1 MKMQAKYFF
10 IEAKWYNDGH
20 TPTIKEY
27 LRVARVT
34 CYYLLPTFSILGMA
48 NDASI
53 VAFEW
58 IKSDPKSLIAS
69 GVISRIMNDI
79 TSHKVLMNLY
89 RNIFVSRF
97 LFSKVIILFN
107 LILTISI

>member
-27 LRVARVT
+27 LRIARVT

-53 VAFEW
+53 EALKW
-58 IKSDPKSLIAS
+58 IKNDPKSLIAS
-69 GVISRIMNDI
+69 GVITRIMNDI
-79 TSHKVLMNLY
+79 TSHEVPMNLY
-89 RNIFVSRF
+89 RNIFVFCF
-97 LFSKVIILFN
+97 LFFKVIIL
-107 LILTISI
+107 LI

>member
-53 VAFEW
+53 EALEW
-58 IKSDPKSLIAS
+58 IKSDPESLIAS
-69 GVISRIMNDI
+69 ELLSE
-79 TSHKVLMNLY
+79 S
-89 RNIFVSRF
+89 
-97 LFSKVIILFN
+97 
-107 LILTISI
+107 